1 MCSWILR
8 TFKSRSPILMVSL
21 WKAMVQPILDYCS
34 QLWCPIQPGQ
44 IKQLEEIQKSFT
56 RKIKLEGK
64 HDYWERLKRLKL
76 YSQERRRER
85 YRIIYAWKSFENL
98 VPVIHDGGNGGILK
112 LHPRNG
118 RTMSLPTVVNNCP
131 GAVKKMRDCSFI
143 AHGGKLFNCLP
154 IGIRNYTNCSL
165 LEFKKKLDCFLSS
178 IPDEP
183 LVVGYTQNRSS
194 NSNSLISLVSKR
206 HQSTTS

>member
-1 MCSWILR
+1 MRSWILR
-8 TFKSRSPILMVSL
+8 TFKSRSPLLMVSL
-21 WKAMVQPILDYCS
+21 FKAMVQPILDYCS
-34 QLWCPIQPGQ
+34 QLWCPVQSGQ
-44 IKQLEEIQKSFT
+44 IKQLEEVQKSFT
-56 RKIKLEGK
+56 RKIKLESK
-64 HDYWERLKRLKL
+64 YDYWERLKKLKL

-85 YRIIYAWKSFENL
+85 YRIIYIWKFFENL

-118 RTMSLPTVVNNCP
+118 RTMTMPTVITKCP
-131 GAVKKMRDCSFI
+131 GAVQKMRDCSLI

-154 IGIRNYTNCSL
+154 IGLRNYTNCSL
-165 LEFKKKLDCFLSS
+165 LKFKSKLDGFLSS

-206 HQSTTS
+206 H

>member
-1 MCSWILR
+1 M
-8 TFKSRSPILMVSL
+8 
-21 WKAMVQPILDYCS
+21 
-34 QLWCPIQPGQ
+34 
-44 IKQLEEIQKSFT
+44 
-56 RKIKLEGK
+56 
-64 HDYWERLKRLKL
+64 LKL

-85 YRIIYAWKSFENL
+85 YRIIYVWNFFENL

-154 IGIRNYTNCSL
+154 IDIRNNTNCSL
-165 LEFKKKLDCFLSS
+165 LEFKRKLDRFLSS

-183 LVVGYTQNRSS
+183 LAVGYTQNRSS
-194 NSNSLISLVSKR
+194 NANSLISLVSKR
-206 HQSTTS
+206 HQSSTS